1 MKKTILYLSI
11 LAVFMAGFSAC
22 SLMKDIEK
30 AANIVNCQFRVKS
43 ADNITLAGVN
53 VQKAQNLQSLSM
65 GDVAMLTTA
74 ALGSNLPLNFRLN
87 LEGKNP
93 NTAAAGI
100 VRFDWILFIDG
111 IEMTKGAFNQKVNI
125 PAKGTSLIPIQM
137 SVNLKKVLSGKSA
150 DAMLN
155 FGMNLAGAGNKPTR
169 IKLKLKPTI
178 NVGTYPLEFPDYIS
192 VGTEFSGVK

>member
-1 MKKTILYLSI
+1 MKKSIFYFILLI
-11 LAVFMAGFSAC
+11 VVVGFGGC

-43 ADNITLAGVN
+43 AENITLAGVN
-53 VQKAQNLQSLSM
+53 VQKAQNLQSLNM
-65 GDVAMLTTA
+65 GDIASLTA
-74 ALGSNLPLNFRLN
+74 ATLGSSLPLNLKVN
-87 LEGKNP
+87 VEAKNP
-93 NTAAAGI
+93 NTTAAGI

-111 IEMTKGAFNQKVNI
+111 IEMTKGAVNQKVSI
-125 PAKGTSLIPIQM
+125 PAKGTSVIPIQM
-137 SVNLKKVLSGKSA
+137 GVNLKKVLSGKSA

-155 FGMNLAGAGNKPTR
+155 FAMNLAGTGNKPTR